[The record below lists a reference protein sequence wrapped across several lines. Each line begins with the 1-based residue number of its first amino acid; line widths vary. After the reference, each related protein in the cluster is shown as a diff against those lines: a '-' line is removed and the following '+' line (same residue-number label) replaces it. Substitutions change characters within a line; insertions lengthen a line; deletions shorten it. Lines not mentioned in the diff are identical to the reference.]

1 MCYQSLFKWWRHL
14 HYWRNNSQRQF
25 EHRNCRILYCCTFPR
40 TAIQDSTV
48 INAELEKV
56 FDWLCINKLY
66 LNINK
71 TKFMIFHPMHKK
83 LEPNEPDQTSKYQY

>member
-1 MCYQSLFKWWRHL
+1 MGVPQGSILGPLLFIIYINDITASSNFFKFIQYAADTCL
-14 HYWRNNSQRQF
+14 LN
-25 EHRNCRILYCCTFPR
+25 TFSR

-56 FDWLCINKLY
+56 FDWLCINKLS

-83 LEPNEPDQTSKYQY
+83 LE